1 MLLSA
6 RSKRLSREVTQR
18 DEWLL
23 QREARIASLEATISE
38 LEATLRERERPYAAI
53 TTKSRRFDPVGI
65 ALKKSV
71 MLPLRNTDVQRRGSS
86 LPGYVPIHA
95 HAIAVKPGRA

>member
-1 MLLSA
+1 LLLSA
-6 RSKRLSREVTQR
+6 RSKRRSREVTQR

-23 QREARIASLEATISE
+23 QREARNASLEATIPE
-38 LEATLRERERPYAAI
+38 LEATLREREASERGH
-53 TTKSRRFDPVGI
+53 TTKSRRFDPIGT

>member
-6 RSKRLSREVTQR
+6 RTKRLSREVAKPTNGYCNGKLGS
-18 DEWLL
+18 LL
-23 QREARIASLEATISE
+23 SRRPFRSWKRRSE
-38 LEATLRERERPYAAI
+38 SGKRPYAAI

>member
-23 QREARIASLEATISE
+23 QREARIASLEATVSE

-65 ALKKSV
+65 ALKKI
-71 MLPLRNTDVQRRGSS
+71 LDVAPAKYGCATA
-86 LPGYVPIHA
+86 GV
-95 HAIAVKPGRA
+95 

>member
-1 MLLSA
+1 ML
-6 RSKRLSREVTQR
+6 SKRTKKLARDIAQR

-23 QREARIASLEATISE
+23 QREARIVSLEATISE
-38 LEATLRERERPYAAI
+38 LEATLREREASYAAI

-71 MLPLRNTDVQRRGSS
+71 MLPLRNTDVQRRGSN